1 MKDLIAVTLW
11 AALFLL
17 MTWTALSI
25 PVVEVSWT
33 TKECVRVVP
42 TEAGTCDQ
50 LPDRYERVWV
60 R

>member
-1 MKDLIAVTLW
+1 MKNLISGALV
-11 AALFLL
+11 AALVLL
-17 MTWTALSI
+17 MTWMALSI
-25 PVVEVSWT
+25 PVVEVSWA

-42 TEAGTCDQ
+42 TEAGSCDQ